1 MIGIEKRKTENDRK
15 GGFYMEIRGEEFY
28 QKSSDS
34 HVARWKQPKR
44 SHQEI
49 QESFFVKLSI
59 AAFVAVVMMLALF
72 GSGLVLG
79 TL

>member
-1 MIGIEKRKTENDRK
+1 
-15 GGFYMEIRGEEFY
+15 MEIREEGFY

-34 HVARWKQPKR
+34 SVTSRKQPRR
-44 SHQEI
+44 SHEEI

-72 GSGLVLG
+72 GSGLVMG